1 MKNFEYIISLI
12 EKKNLTV
19 EESKK
24 LTALLNEDPNL
35 KEYVNIYN
43 KIKTAYGKTD
53 HPKADLIGEYIL
65 YKNGLIKDAWKIIPA
80 IPEIEKHLRECEQ
93 CREDYKLFN
102 SEFEAV
108 DAFVGETITRT
119 EKKFVF
125 KNLFFNP
132 SLAYIKYS
140 LASVLMVGIIYFVL
154 FFISTGSLTPVQKLA
169 GNYDE
174 TENYVTRGRATD
186 EFQKSMI
193 ALENNDYKRTIEF
206 LEQDIKNNFKDE
218 TIFYSYYILGLV
230 YLEDSYADFLN
241 LFPSYNK
248 DKVNRAI
255 YNLKQCINKNSS
267 DEFLNVNYDAFY
279 FVGKGYLML
288 DNKEQAAEYFKLVL
302 KNKGSKSE
310 EAMQILDELE

>member
-24 LTALLNEDPNL
+24 LTALLKEDPKL
-35 KEYVNIYN
+35 REYVNLYT
-43 KIKTAYGKTD
+43 KVKTAYGKTD
-53 HPKADLIGEYIL
+53 HPEADLLGEYIL
-65 YKNGLIKDAWKIIPA
+65 YKNGLKEDAEKIIPV

-93 CREDYKLFN
+93 CQEDYKLFN

-108 DAFVGETITRT
+108 DSFVAETITKT
-119 EKKFVF
+119 EKKSVI
-125 KNLFFNP
+125 KNLFYNP

-169 GNYDE
+169 GNYDK

-193 ALENNDYKRTIEF
+193 ALENNNYKRTIEF

-218 TIFYSYYILGLV
+218 TIFYSYYILGLA
-230 YLEDSYADFLN
+230 YLEDSYADFLT

-248 DKVNRAI
+248 EKVNRAI
-255 YNLKQCINKNSS
+255 YNLKECIKKNSS

-279 FVGKGYLML
+279 FIGKGYLML
-288 DNKEQAAEYFKLVL
+288 NNKEQAVDYFRLVL
-302 KNKGSKSE
+302 KNNGSKSE